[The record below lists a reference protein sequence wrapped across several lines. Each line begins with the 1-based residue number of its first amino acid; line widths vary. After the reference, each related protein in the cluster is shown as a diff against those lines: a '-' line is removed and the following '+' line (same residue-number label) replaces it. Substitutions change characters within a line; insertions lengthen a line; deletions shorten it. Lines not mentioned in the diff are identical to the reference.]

1 MNRPAPEGDDAPA
14 RFAARLE
21 VSRRA
26 ARAALA
32 AAGSLRATLDD
43 RPLEM
48 PRGFARVLAAALDEE
63 RRAGDPRAEA
73 LERHYLDVMPR
84 LRTQQLDSTAPA
96 VAPFI
101 DAPIDWGRWP
111 RLAGAVARLGRN
123 DLLSRTLSVGALYA
137 ECCYGRF
144 MPMLYATA
152 YDLASYD
159 VAALDRHLAAPLVHE
174 LAHGS
179 AGHDVLSLYVDECI
193 AGWLGTRAL
202 DGDNDLFAA
211 PWLSQVG
218 GALARVVGAGRLRA
232 AHAGEVAWQVVLPH
246 GLGAAIEA
254 RAWQDYRAHR
264 PLHLL
269 SDATRPDGWMKL
281 FFLAAAGAP
290 LDEGVA
296 WRDIPVAAESDA
308 DAELLADALAAMC
321 LRNHQEQRS
330 FRVTRRPP
338 PAPVTIDLDACRVST
353 AAGADGFDPAPPAHL
368 FPPAT
373 AARLRA
379 RGVRG
384 YIVELTSLAG
394 LAPLGRAL
402 LDGAPSRS
410 GDGFVLTR
418 R

>member
-1 MNRPAPEGDDAPA
+1 MI
-14 RFAARLE
+14 AARLQA
-21 VSRRA
+21 SRVA
-26 ARAALA
+26 ARASLA
-32 AAGSLRATLDD
+32 AARTLRSIDGLDD

-48 PRGFARVLAAALDEE
+48 PRGFERVFSAALDEE
-63 RRAGDPRAEA
+63 RGSDRARADA

-84 LRTQQLDSTAPA
+84 LRTQQLDSTAPE
-96 VAPFI
+96 VARVF
-101 DAPIDWGRWP
+101 DTGIDWPRWP
-111 RLAGAVARLGRN
+111 RLAAAVERLGRGELLTR
-123 DLLSRTLSVGALYA
+123 DLTLGALYA
-137 ECCYGRF
+137 ASCYGGF
-144 MPMLYATA
+144 MPMLYGTA

-159 VAALDRHLAAPLVHE
+159 LASLDRHLAAPLVHE
-174 LAHGS
+174 LAHG
-179 AGHDVLSLYVDECI
+179 GRDHELLSLYVDECI

-218 GALARVVGAGRLRA
+218 AALARVIGADRLRA
-232 AHAGEVAWQVVLPH
+232 AHAGTVAWDDVLPR
-246 GLGAAIEA
+246 GLGAAIA
-254 RAWQDYRAHR
+254 HAAWQDYLAHR

-269 SDATRPDGWMKL
+269 SDATKPDRWMRM

-290 LDEGVA
+290 PDA
-296 WRDIPVAAESDA
+296 DRPWRDIPAGDESNA
-308 DAELLADALAAMC
+308 DGEILDDALAAMC

-338 PAPVTIDLDACRVST
+338 PQPIAIDLDECRVST

-379 RGVRG
+379 RGIAG
-384 YIVELTSLAG
+384 YTVELSSLAA
-394 LAPLGRAL
+394 LPTVARAI
-402 LDGAPSRS
+402 LDGAPARA
-410 GDGFVLTR
+410 GDGYTLTR